1 MSSMEVIS
9 RWIWSRSNGVMNVLC
24 SRVMV
29 SWVILS
35 AARSA
40 ASMRRACAS
49 SSLNVPIIDAS
60 SRLPSTMRSA
70 WALNRSKNLP
80 SRGIRRPS
88 IVIPLSRGPAILA
101 VSLRGCRIPSR
112 PARAVVL
119 RGDFANLQFGKQLLE
134 KLVLD
139 GADGNVFAI
148 LGLVDVV
155 PGRAG
160 VEDIARS
167 LLRPVIGGKETREHR
182 GKQRCALDHRGVD
195 HLTAPRALRFEQRA
209 GDAEAEQ
216 HAAAAEVAHQ
226 VERRHRRLAFASES
240 VQHAGEGDVVDVVAG
255 ARRERPALAPA
266 GHAAV
271 NQARGA
277 FQTFMRT

>member
-9 RWIWSRSNGVMNVLC
+9 RWMWSRSNGVMNVLC
-24 SRVMV
+24 SSVMV

-101 VSLRGCRIPSR
+101 VSLRRCRIPSR
-112 PARAVVL
+112 RAPERRLPRARAARRAAL
-119 RGDFANLQFGKQLLE
+119 RECARSAAPVPAARRRRRLRSYLSRCFGMAARLRPAKHRREAGIRPLEDPAPLVARFRFEGFRELFPHLRPASAVMLRDDFANLQFGKQLLE

-148 LGLVDVV
+148 LGFVDVV

-160 VEDIARS
+160 VEDIAGS

-182 GKQRCALDHRGVD
+182 G
-195 HLTAPRALRFEQRA
+195 
-209 GDAEAEQ
+209 
-216 HAAAAEVAHQ
+216 
-226 VERRHRRLAFASES
+226 
-240 VQHAGEGDVVDVVAG
+240 
-255 ARRERPALAPA
+255 
-266 GHAAV
+266 
-271 NQARGA
+271 
-277 FQTFMRT
+277 